1 MINVRHLFRNLTTPE
16 GLQIPV
22 SVTVSGS
29 IDAAVPGR
37 IDGTVEGDVKTTGK
51 LIISETA
58 RIKGHVFAAELIL
71 NGKVY
76 GNVYVSDKAQV
87 LSAAHVKGDVNAFSL
102 EVEVGAHIGGV
113 TRKDKLAVQ
122 ELGKPVQ
129 ALLPDVPVETKPIE
143 KAVVVPEEDQ
153 PTSWF

>member
-16 GLQIPV
+16 GLQIPA

-51 LIISETA
+51 LIVSETA

-76 GNVYVSDKAQV
+76 GNVYVSDRAQV
-87 LSAAHVKGDVNAFSL
+87 LSTAHVKGDVNAFSL

-129 ALLPDVPVETKPIE
+129 ALLPDVPVEPKPVE
-143 KAVVVPEEDQ
+143 KVVVPEEEQ